1 MRLAT
6 LQIFVKVVLMITG
19 QQLLME
25 NANVNY
31 FIKNPIVKV
40 FVNLATSKD
49 VLPVFNLMIID
60 VTPVLIPKQSLILIT
75 CVFVQKINLI

>member
-1 MRLAT
+1 MCVAVECSIDKKSLS
-6 LQIFVKVVLMITG
+6 LQIIAKVVLMIIG
-19 QQLLME
+19 QHLVKE
-25 NANVNY
+25 YANVNY

-60 VTPVLIPKQSLILIT
+60 VKNIGVASKAK
-75 CVFVQKINLI
+75 VNH